1 MERCFQ
7 EVALPRILTIKEFEE
22 RQDKGL
28 VDVALRDV
36 GNKVGTLDEAQ
47 EELVDDLEM
56 GPGELKN
63 WFVFLRVKSVASRI
77 YLGRY
82 RTK

>member
-1 MERCFQ
+1 MEGCFQ
-7 EVALPRILTIKEFEE
+7 EVSLPRIFAIKEFEE
-22 RQDKGL
+22 SQDKGL
-28 VDVALRDV
+28 IDIALRDV
-36 GNKVGTLDEAQ
+36 GIEVGTLDEAQ
-47 EELVDDLEM
+47 EELVDDLEV

-63 WFVFLRVKSVASRI
+63 RFIFLRVKGVTSRV